1 MFRAIRVAA
10 GAVQRGGREL
20 CVPGAPG
27 APLFVDLTPDPENL
41 AFLRDR
47 FGFHPLALE
56 DAAHEDQRTKYED
69 YPEATFIVVHRL
81 EPSPTDVGLQARELH
96 IFLMRDALVTVHS
109 APIAEIDRL
118 FDQLAND
125 ASPLTRGPD
134 FVLYRILDAI
144 TDAHFDVADHLTDEV
159 EDLAGE
165 VTDSAAGDP
174 DLLARILQARRTHAL
189 LRRRLAP
196 QREVFATLAR
206 AGEGRVRP
214 ETAPYFRDVLDHL
227 LRVTAEIDTG
237 RDLLGSVID
246 VHLSSV
252 NNRLTLVT
260 TRLTLIAT
268 IFLPLNFVAGWFG
281 MNLEILPAPLAK
293 AVAIG
298 ITLTLPPALWWW
310 FHRRRLL

>member
-1 MFRAIRVAA
+1 MFRAIRLDA
-10 GAVQRGGREL
+10 GTVQRGGREI
-20 CVPGAPG
+20 CEPG
-27 APLFVDLTPDPENL
+27 APLVLDLTPDPENL
-41 AFLRDR
+41 AFLRVR

-56 DAAHEDQRTKYED
+56 DAAHEDQRTKYEE

-81 EPSPTDVGLQARELH
+81 EPSPTDEGLQARELH
-96 IFLMRDALVTVHS
+96 VFFTRDALVMVHS
-109 APIAEIDRL
+109 TPIAEVDRL
-118 FDQLAND
+118 FDQLAGD
-125 ASPLTRGPD
+125 APSLARGSD
-134 FVLYRILDAI
+134 FALYRVLDAI
-144 TDAHFDVADHLTDEV
+144 TDSHFAVADHLTDEI
-159 EDLAGE
+159 EELADE
-165 VTDSAAGDP
+165 VTDGAGGGS

-196 QREVFATLAR
+196 QREVLAALSR
-206 AGEGRVRP
+206 PGDGRVRP

-227 LRVTAEIDTG
+227 LRVTEEIDTG
-237 RDLLGSVID
+237 RDLLGSIID

-293 AVAIG
+293 AIAIG
-298 ITLTLPPALWWW
+298 ATLVLPPALWWW
-310 FHRRRLL
+310 FHRKRLL